1 MTILDKIQ
9 KTIQDFGLVDKNQ
22 TILSAVSGGADS
34 VVLVHALDR
43 LGYIQEI
50 AHVNYKLRGKES
62 DQDETFVTALGEE
75 LGIKVHRSMLPIDPK
90 KSGIQNLAREKRYD
104 WFQQLSRERRID
116 RIALGHNANDNFETA
131 LFHLIKGEGIMNQ
144 RGISV
149 ETGIVIRPLLF
160 ITREEI
166 KAFALE
172 NGIRW
177 REDKTNSE
185 NKYSRNLLRNEV
197 IPLLRKINPSLEKT
211 YGRDYL
217 RELDRQEI
225 LFSQLDKNPA
235 WYEEGDEKGLI
246 HLAPLMSQPGWILRL
261 EFMLREFQYTSEM
274 RAELAKLIKAESG
287 KKLAFGEWELIKDR
301 ETLILTKTK
310 DDTSEESLFIHSI
323 PFEGKF
329 NDQKISLKEVGEV
342 PKDLKNLEA
351 IEYFDPVSLDAPLS
365 IRKWKPGDHFTPLG
379 MKGDKKISDFLI
391 DEKVPIDEKS
401 GILVLESGVRIAA
414 VLGMRISEHFKIINP
429 DGPGIELR
437 VRDLNQQRESS
448 EL

>member
-22 TILSAVSGGADS
+22 TILSAVSGGVDS

-43 LGYIQEI
+43 LGYSQEI

-62 DQDETFVTALGEE
+62 DQDETFVTTLGEE
-75 LGIKVHRSMLPIDPK
+75 LGIKVHRSMFPIDPK
-90 KSGIQNLAREKRYD
+90 QSGIQNLAREKRYD

-116 RIALGHNANDNFETA
+116 RIALGHNADDNFETA

-149 ETGIVIRPLLF
+149 EAGIAIRPLLF

-225 LFSQLDKNPA
+225 LFSQLDKNPG

-246 HLAPLMSQPGWILRL
+246 HLTPLMSLPGWILRL
-261 EFMLREFQYTSEM
+261 EFMLKEFQYPSEM
-274 RAELAKLIKAESG
+274 RTELVKLIKAESG
-287 KKLAFGEWELIKDR
+287 KKIAFGEWELIKDR
-301 ETLILTKTK
+301 ETLILAKTR
-310 DDTSEESLFIHSI
+310 DDASEEALFIHSI

-329 NDQKISLKEVGEV
+329 NGQKISLKEVEEV
-342 PKDLKNLEA
+342 PKDLKNIKA
-351 IEYFDPVSLDAPLS
+351 TEYLDPASLDAPLS
-365 IRKWKPGDHFTPLG
+365 IRKWKAGDHFTPLG
-379 MKGDKKISDFLI
+379 MRGDKKISDFLI
-391 DEKVPIDEKS
+391 DEKVPIHEKS
-401 GILVLESGVRIAA
+401 GILVLESRARIAA

-429 DGPGIELR
+429 DGSGIELR
-437 VRDLNQQRESS
+437 VGDLNQQRESS